1 MHDFLATGDSAI
13 AGDTMNRLKF
23 RAGLVVVLFFCISFW
38 GTAAY
43 AFTDIKTNHWAKRDI
58 EYLVARQ
65 IISGYSDGTYRPDK
79 GVTRAEFTVLLIKAL
94 NLEDTATTLKA
105 AGQLFRDVKANH
117 WAKGYIHLAWE
128 LGVVGGYSDGTF
140 HPDSTIRRDEMVS
153 MLVRALRNGGQ
164 GDKKVTFT
172 DESKIPA
179 WAKDQVLLAA
189 RWGLVSGFEDGAF
202 RPAAVVTRAQAAT
215 FVNNFLLQR
224 GAQFD
229 LYGQIVGINKDSRQ
243 LTVQYNGEEV
253 SFSYAGNCKVY
264 QDGKELSLAAL
275 SDGVSAFGL
284 FVLDDQGRISFIEL
298 VDSPIVGGTSLSL
311 GTKAPDIQATQDN
324 KGKQA
329 GLLERELDGALP
341 SINKASLERAKNSL
355 EVTKQELGAKRL
367 SSDLGVDG
375 SGQVIAI
382 IDSGVDPS
390 HPDLTTTP
398 TGEEKLLDFID
409 LTTEGLINTERT
421 TTAKNL
427 ATLDGVSYILGN
439 IPTKSNVYHYGFFE
453 EKQLGFDVNF
463 NGEMDDRFLV
473 LVTDTNVSGQYDS
486 VYIDTNNNASL
497 LDEKPLRL
505 FENGKERQSFSSS
518 LQNMIFNFV
527 LSDLDSNGSY
537 VKLGFD
543 VNGHGTQVAG
553 VAAAS
558 GDFTGVAPG
567 AKLLVIKVLNK
578 QGETSWD
585 QLEKA
590 VKLAADK
597 GATVVNLSLGY
608 YNDETYG
615 NNSLTYL
622 IESLSKKKG
631 IVFIASAGN
640 KGPGI
645 GTLATPGNAK
655 TAIGVGAYISTE
667 MWKNVYDLNVNQ
679 DSMWYFSSAGPRE
692 DGLVAPTV
700 VAPASAITSYP
711 LWSGNTY
718 RLAEGTSIASPHLAG
733 AIALLLEGARSHG
746 ISAEP
751 ELVKK
756 AIILG
761 AQSISHFSHAEAGYG
776 EANIYEAWRHLRRLE
791 LQPLLKSYTW
801 NRRLGIGEGIY
812 AREFLPGLVPYRIQ
826 NVSQVDQTLFWKT
839 TEDWLE
845 PWFDMTYLPK
855 GLYRDVPLGY
865 VLPSK
870 PGLYTGILE
879 GRFLNS
885 YGPEVSMMTT
895 VIKPYYLTK
904 ENGYRVDVV
913 DSLGAAQ
920 LGRYFFRIP
929 KGTQSL
935 QSLLTVPKDS
945 DSYRGRVR
953 MHLIK
958 PNGEEYMMS
967 DFAGLAKDN
976 MTSQEWVGSV
986 VNNPDPGTWEVVVY
1000 SSPMI
1005 ANMDLN
1011 NSQFRLQV
1019 QLAGV
1024 PETEENSVTSRYLIG
1039 NVPKKLEPGKIN
1051 YISLSVRDKQRK
1063 TPVEDIMI
1071 EINGQVYQVKNG
1083 WVTFSVIPESAQLEL
1098 DVRL

>member
-1 MHDFLATGDSAI
+1 MKG
-13 AGDTMNRLKF
+13 LKF
-23 RAGLVVVLFFCISFW
+23 RAGLAALLFFCICFG

-43 AFTDIKTNHWAKRDI
+43 AFSDVKTNHWAKRDI

-105 AGQLFRDVKANH
+105 AGQLFRDVKVNH

-164 GDKKVTFT
+164 GDNKVSFT
-172 DESKIPA
+172 DENQIPA
-179 WAKDQVLLAA
+179 WAKSSVLLAA

-202 RPAAVVTRAQAAT
+202 RPGALVTRAQAAT
-215 FVNNFLLQR
+215 FINNFLRQR

-229 LYGQIVGINKDSRQ
+229 LYGQIVGINKNNRL
-243 LTVQYNGEEV
+243 LTVLYNGEEI
-253 SFSYAGNCKVY
+253 SFNYTSSCKVY
-264 QDGKELSLAAL
+264 RNGKELGQAAL
-275 SDGVSAFGL
+275 NEEVSAYGL
-284 FVLDDQGRISFIEL
+284 FVLNDQGKISFIEL
-298 VDSPIVGGTSLSL
+298 VDSPLAGGTSVSL
-311 GTKAPDIQATQDN
+311 GTKTPVPEASQSQT
-324 KGKQA
+324 GKQA
-329 GLLERELDGALP
+329 GLLERELDTAMP
-341 SINKASLERAKNSL
+341 SVKVSLERAKASL
-355 EVTKQELGAKRL
+355 ELTKEEIGAKRL
-367 SSDLGVDG
+367 GTDLGVDG

-382 IDSGVDPS
+382 IDSGLDPG
-390 HPDLTTTP
+390 HPALLKTSS
-398 TGEEKLLDFID
+398 GEEKLVDFLD
-409 LTTEGLINTERT
+409 LTDEGLIKTDRT
-421 TTAKNL
+421 ITQKNMVN
-427 ATLDGVSYILGN
+427 LDGVSYILGN
-439 IPTKSNVYHYGFFE
+439 IQTKSGVYHYGFFE
-453 EKQLGFDVNF
+453 ESKLDFDVNF
-463 NGEMDDRFLV
+463 NGGKDDRFLI
-473 LVTDTNVSGQYDS
+473 LVTDSQISGQYDT

-497 LDEKPLRL
+497 LDEKPLKLFRL
-505 FENGKERQSFSSS
+505 DHERKSFSSS
-518 LQNMIFNFV
+518 LQNMVFNFV
-527 LSDLDSNGSY
+527 LSELDSKGNY

-558 GDFTGVAPG
+558 GEFTGIAPG
-567 AKLLVIKVLNK
+567 AKLLVIKVLDK
-578 QGETSWD
+578 AGETSWD

-590 VKLAADK
+590 VKLAAEK

-608 YNDETYG
+608 YYDETYG

-631 IVFIASAGN
+631 IVFVASAGN

-655 TAIGVGAYISTE
+655 AAIGVGAYISKK
-667 MWKNVYDLNVNQ
+667 MWKNVYDLEINQ
-679 DSMWYFSSAGPRE
+679 DSLWYFSSAGPRQ

-700 VAPASAITSYP
+700 VAPASAITSFP
-711 LWSGNTY
+711 LWSGTAY

-733 AIALLLEGARSHG
+733 AVALLLEGAKNAKV
-746 ISAEP
+746 SAEP
-751 ELVKK
+751 DLIKK
-756 AIILG
+756 AVILG
-761 AQSISHFSHAEAGYG
+761 AKQVANFSYAEAGYG
-776 EANIYEAWRHLRRLE
+776 EANIYEAWKHLRRLE

-801 NRRLGIGEGIY
+801 NRQLGIGEGIY

-826 NVSQVDQTLFWKT
+826 NVSDKDQTLFWKT
-839 TEDWLE
+839 TVDWIE
-845 PWFDMTYLPK
+845 PWFEMTYLPK
-855 GLYRDVPLGY
+855 GSYRDVPLSY

-885 YGPEVSMMTT
+885 YGPEISMMTT
-895 VIKPYYLTK
+895 VIKPYNLTE
-904 ENGYRVDVV
+904 ENGYRMEVG

-920 LGRYFFRIP
+920 IKRYFFRVAE
-929 KGTQSL
+929 GTKSL
-935 QSLLTVPKDS
+935 QALLSVPKDS
-945 DSYRGRVR
+945 DGYQGRVR

-958 PNGEEYMMS
+958 PNGEEYLMS
-967 DFAGLAKDN
+967 DFAGLAKEN
-976 MTSQEWVGSV
+976 TAGKEWVGSV
-986 VNNPDPGTWEVVVY
+986 IDQPDPGTWEIVVY
-1000 SSPMI
+1000 SSPAI
-1005 ANMDLN
+1005 ANQGLDS
-1011 NSQFRLQV
+1011 SQYRLRV

-1024 PETEENSVTSRYLIG
+1024 PDSEENKVSARYLIG

-1051 YISLSVRDKQRK
+1051 YVSLSVRDKQRK
-1063 TPVEDIMI
+1063 TPVDDIMI
-1071 EINGQVYQVKNG
+1071 EINGQVYQVING
-1083 WVTFSVIPESAQLEL
+1083 WVTFSVIPESTELEL